1 MTLSGSA
8 RITGVEVL
16 RVPPRW
22 YFIRLSCDDGTQGW
36 GEAIVPRRPL
46 AVMGAIKDIEANII
60 GAPADRIE
68 DLARR
73 MHSGG
78 FFRGGPILGTAA
90 AAIEQALWDAKGRR
104 YELPVYE
111 FLGGPVRERVRTYA
125 WVGGDSPSDVV
136 EHTGVRVAQG
146 FTAVKMNVAA
156 QLDYLEP
163 ASAIDAVTERVA
175 SIRSTFGRDL
185 GIAVDFHGRANQVV
199 ARALLREL
207 AQFGLMW
214 VEEPVTPDS
223 DDRLRDLRRVAGS
236 TPIATGERLVSRR
249 QFKQLLSDG
258 TVDIL
263 QPDVSLTGLFELE
276 KICRMAEAYDVAV
289 APHCPNGP
297 ISLAASLQVDMCC
310 GNVVIQEQSIGLH
323 YHQGYQGLPAG
334 DLFDYLVDPAP
345 LRTVDGHLLCGAGSG
360 LGIEIDA
367 AAVNDRAQDWH
378 LADPVWRHADGR
390 LAEW

>member
-1 MTLSGSA
+1 MTPGGSA
-8 RITGVEVL
+8 RITGVEVV

-22 YFIRLSCDDGTQGW
+22 YFVRLSCDDGTQGW
-36 GEAIVPRRPL
+36 GEAIVPKRPQ
-46 AVMGAIKDIEANII
+46 AVMGAVRDIEANIV

-73 MHSGG
+73 MHTGG

-90 AAIEQALWDAKGRR
+90 AAIEQAMWDAKGRR
-104 YELPVYE
+104 YGLPVYE
-111 FLGGPVRERVRTYA
+111 FLGGAVRERVRTYA
-125 WVGGDSPSDVV
+125 WVGGDDPADVV
-136 EHTGVRVAQG
+136 AQTGVRVAQG
-146 FTAVKMNVAA
+146 FNAVKMNVAA

-163 ASAIDAVTERVA
+163 ASAIDAVTERVG
-175 SIRSTFGRDL
+175 SIRGEFGRDL
-185 GIAVDFHGRANQVV
+185 GIAVDFHGRANHVV

-207 AQFGLMW
+207 EQFGLMW
-214 VEEPVTPDS
+214 VEEPVTPES
-223 DDRLRDLRRVAGS
+223 DDTLRDLRRVAGS

-249 QFKQLLSDG
+249 QFKQLLTDG

-310 GNVVIQEQSIGLH
+310 GNVVIQEQSAGLH

-334 DLFDYLVDPAP
+334 DLSDYLVGAGP
-345 LRTVDGHLLCGAGSG
+345 LRTVDGHLVRGDGAG

-367 AAVNDRAQDWH
+367 TAVGDRASDWH
-378 LADPVWRHADGR
+378 LADPVWRHRDGR